1 MKHYRF
7 RIPTIPDPSDRALA
21 ASCGGDVRVRAFRA
35 AEQVLR
41 MLASM
46 KEGSVRVALRFCYD
60 PDVPNQRARLR
71 PILNFAT
78 EDTRVGTA
86 LRQLSTAGPLSS
98 VYSFNPTD
106 DNPSLAVGNAYEAC
120 CEIVRREDGW
130 EASEKRKQNNEYIPE
145 QYYSVSPLEARSEND
160 WMALDRLLHRFDA
173 PACVEVL
180 VHPTCIEEE
189 RRAHYGYVTQ
199 LMQVNRYGNDLDPD
213 AVGAQDRPSFSGWH
227 SRRDSSRVQD
237 PMADDVLRE
246 QEDMHDRMRQPHLHF
261 AVRCWAE
268 DPNEARLLAATVAE
282 ASLNEGQYRI
292 LQYDTGDLDKVRG
305 ASSELSI
312 LDRPLLEPSVWDG
325 VWNNTKRTG
334 LQRLVRLS
342 RLGTVDELKG
352 LFRLPVG
359 RHGSTPRTLRQ
370 RTDPPPVSFPSVLI
384 GDDLEV
390 GDPPSRSYADD
401 LGTVFQNPDSDHSEV
416 HVDLGLLRKH
426 MFLSGVSGSGKTTAV
441 FNLLSQLAHHDIP
454 FLVIEPAKTEYR
466 TFSMLRSHPDA
477 TIRRLA
483 HDVQVYTI
491 GNEALSPFRFNPLAY
506 PDGISLDEHIGSVLS
521 SFQAAM
527 PMGGPLEGLLA
538 ESVETVYNNVPE
550 GQRFPRLKDLVAT
563 ARSTV
568 EEKGYGG
575 DVQDNLSAA
584 LDVRVGL
591 LVRRSLGKVF
601 DCDESIPDL
610 ETLFTSN
617 VVLEMDYLT
626 REHTCLMTLFLLSSM
641 REYVRV
647 NRASGADLTHVT
659 VLEEA
664 HNIVGR
670 SRGAVSTE
678 QADPKA
684 FAADYVSHMLAE
696 MRALGEGLL
705 IADQLPSAVSPEV
718 VKSTGT
724 KLAYRLVANDDRED
738 LGGTML
744 MREPEQEEMVR
755 LRPGE
760 AYLYTEGLYRP
771 RRVQGLGAHEYLAR
785 GHDTEDGE
793 LPPPPDREA
802 FRRLI
807 EDDDWFREARNRRL
821 RSDLDD
827 LSRRAD
833 RLEAACAR
841 AETTLD
847 DVQSLLTDLM
857 AGENVNNIDDRRASV
872 LETAETLE
880 TRRTEALNGI
890 EHTDPLHLAGFPDAL
905 CDAARSVRQRIGQT
919 LDPKARAVRDVL
931 RSEARTLQQLNQTSI
946 PGPL

>member
-1 MKHYRF
+1 MR
-7 RIPTIPDPSDRALA
+7 
-21 ASCGGDVRVRAFRA
+21 GQAFRA

-41 MLASM
+41 MLAAM
-46 KEGSVRVALRFCYD
+46 EEGEVRVALRFRYD
-60 PDVPNQRARLR
+60 PRVRDQRARLQ
-71 PILNFAT
+71 PTLHL
-78 EDTRVGTA
+78 DTHDARVGTA
-86 LRQLSTAGPLSS
+86 VQQLSTAGPLSS
-98 VYSFNPTD
+98 VYSFASPGED
-106 DNPSLAVGNAYEAC
+106 SPPADGNDAYGAC

-130 EASEKRKQNNEYIPE
+130 EASTKRKQSNKYIPDR
-145 QYYSVSPLEARSEND
+145 YYTISPLETRTWND
-160 WMALDRLLHRFDA
+160 WMALDRLLDRFDA

-180 VHPTCIEEE
+180 VHPVDIEEE
-189 RRAHYGYVTQ
+189 RRAHYRYVTQ
-199 LMQVNRYGNDLDPD
+199 LMQVNRYSDDLDPD
-213 AVGAQDRPSFSGWH
+213 AVGNQDRPSFSG
-227 SRRDSSRVQD
+227 RRSSRDTSRVRD
-237 PMADDVLRE
+237 PMADDILRE
-246 QEDMHDRMRQPHLHF
+246 QEDMHDRMRRPHLHF
-261 AVRCWAE
+261 AVRCWAD
-268 DPNEARLLAATVAE
+268 DPDEAQLLAATVAE
-282 ASLNEGQYRI
+282 ASLDEGQYRI
-292 LQYDTGDLDKVRG
+292 LQYDPDDLPQVRT
-305 ASSELSI
+305 ASRELSI

-325 VWNNTKRTG
+325 VWDRSERAG
-334 LQRLVRLS
+334 LQDLVRLS
-342 RLGTVDELKG
+342 RLGTVDELKS

-359 RHGSTPRTLRQ
+359 RTGSVPRTLHQ

-390 GDPPSRSYADD
+390 GDPPSRPYADD
-401 LGTVFQNPDSDHSEV
+401 LHTVFQNPDTDHPEV

-426 MFLSGVSGSGKTTAV
+426 MFISGVSGSGKTTAM
-441 FNLLSQLAHHDIP
+441 FNLLAQLAHHDIP

-477 TIRRLA
+477 TIRQLA
-483 HDVQVYTI
+483 RDVQVYTI
-491 GNEALSPFRFNPLAY
+491 GNENLSPFRFNPLAY

-538 ESVETVYNNVPE
+538 ESVETVYDDVPE

-563 ARSTV
+563 ARSKV

-575 DVQDNLSAA
+575 EVQDNLSAA

-626 REHTCLMTLFLLSSM
+626 AEHTCLMTLFLLSSM
-641 REYVRV
+641 REYVRI

-724 KLAYRLVANDDRED
+724 KLAHRLVANDDRED

-744 MREPEQEEMVR
+744 MREPEQEEMAR

-833 RLEAACAR
+833 RLEVACTR

-847 DVQSLLTDLM
+847 NVQSLLADLV
-857 AGENVNNIDDRRASV
+857 AGEDVGDADARRAPV
-872 LETAETLE
+872 LRMAKTLE
-880 TRRTEALNGI
+880 ARRVEALRGIERTEPLGLAAFPEALRD
-890 EHTDPLHLAGFPDAL
+890 E
-905 CDAARSVRQRIGQT
+905 ARAVRQRIGQT
-919 LDPKARAVRDVL
+919 LTPKAQALRDAL
-931 RSEARTLQQLNQTSI
+931 RSEAATLRQLNQTSM